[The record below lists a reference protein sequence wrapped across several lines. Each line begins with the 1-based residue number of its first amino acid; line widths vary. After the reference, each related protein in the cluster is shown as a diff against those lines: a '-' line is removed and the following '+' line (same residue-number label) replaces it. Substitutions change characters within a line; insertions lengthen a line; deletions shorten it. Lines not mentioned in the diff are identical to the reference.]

1 MQSMQKE
8 DIVIWILDREFS
20 KHITSEKAL
29 LSQFVEKATSIG
41 ILWR

>member
-8 DIVIWILDREFS
+8 DIVIWILDSECSR
-20 KHITSEKAL
+20 HITSDKAL
-29 LSQFVEKATSIG
+29 LSQVVEKAITIG